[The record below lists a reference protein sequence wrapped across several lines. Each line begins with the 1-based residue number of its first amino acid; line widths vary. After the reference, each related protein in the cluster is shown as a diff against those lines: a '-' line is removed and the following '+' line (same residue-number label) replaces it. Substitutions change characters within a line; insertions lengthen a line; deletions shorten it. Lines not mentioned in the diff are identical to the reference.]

1 MAGLSCLWKRR
12 TENKG
17 ISERLKTENKI
28 VLVILLILFAFQ
40 YLTICYFNL
49 FEEAGHM
56 GLDSSW
62 VYLRSAM
69 MWNQKDLM
77 SSNWIETSNNFLDT
91 SCLPATLL
99 YGITGDVFLSFG
111 IANILILTGIIACI
125 YSIFRLLELKRTGCL
140 VTVNLILCPYLMNGL
155 YRANDLSYFG
165 NMLGGAAYY
174 SLRILT
180 ILLIIREFI
189 RLRKNHRIGFLGIVV
204 FPLCFLAGASS
215 GIYLFLMVLLPYL
228 AFEIESSFIHNTLKN
243 LISKEAIYCYLCTAF
258 IVLGKWA
265 AVHVLHFVSI
275 DSTRTWTPISMI
287 WNNFGAVIQGFLKL
301 TASLP
306 EISTTEQ
313 IISIPGL
320 FRVFPLFISFIMIV
334 SIVAAFREVKK
345 DWFEKHGFLL
355 LAINIIVINFVM
367 FGLFNVV
374 YGSLIFEERYLISTF
389 VIIAMITGTFING
402 LPDKKII
409 SFVLSLALCFSM
421 AGVDVISD
429 KEYLQNSN
437 DLELMQAIKEIADD
451 EGAGIVYCWA
461 GDTDTLIM
469 SKNMRVYDMNH
480 IYKAIEPNDMVFYHW
495 GGDYS
500 FMDRNED
507 YSGPTLLIYKKQ
519 DESYYGNYDSVYEQ
533 LCTINGM
540 VIAKC
545 DYNGINLDW

>member
-1 MAGLSCLWKRR
+1 MKGLGCLWKRK

-17 ISERLKTENKI
+17 IGERLKTENKI
-28 VLVILLILFAFQ
+28 VLALLLILFVFQ
-40 YLTICYFNL
+40 YITLCYFNL

-56 GLDSSW
+56 GFDSSW
-62 VYLRSAM
+62 VYLRSTM
-69 MWNQKDLM
+69 MWNQKALM
-77 SSNWIETSNNFLDT
+77 SSQWIETSNNFLDT

-99 YGITGDVFLSFG
+99 YGITGNIFLSFG
-111 IANILILTGIIACI
+111 MANIFILTGIIVCI
-125 YSIFRLLELKRTGCL
+125 YSIFRLLDQKLSGCL
-140 VTVNLILCPYLMNGL
+140 VTVNLILCPYLMNGFA
-155 YRANDLSYFG
+155 RANDLSYFG

-189 RLRKNHRIGFLGIVV
+189 RLRKNARMGLLGMVA

-228 AFEIESSFIHNTLKN
+228 AFEIESSFIRNTLKN
-243 LISKEAIYCYLCTAF
+243 LFSKEAIYCYLCTAF

-265 AVHVLHFVSI
+265 AIHVLHFTSI

-287 WNNFGAVIQGFLKL
+287 WNNFGAVIQGLLKL
-301 TASLP
+301 TTSLP

-320 FRVFPLFISFIMIV
+320 FRVFPLFVTFIMGL
-334 SIVAAFREVKK
+334 SIVVAAREVKK

-374 YGSLIFEERYLISTF
+374 YGSLIFEERYLVSTF
-389 VIIAMITGTFING
+389 VIIAMITGSFIHG
-402 LPDKKII
+402 LPDKKIVSWAVSI
-409 SFVLSLALCFSM
+409 ALCFSL
-421 AGVDVISD
+421 AGIDVLSD
-429 KEYLQNSN
+429 YEYEQNSN

-451 EGAGIVYCWA
+451 EQAGIVYCWG
-461 GDTDTLIM
+461 GDTEALIM
-469 SKNMRVYDMNH
+469 TKNMRIYDMNH
-480 IYKAIEPNDMVFYHW
+480 IYKVIDPNDMAFYHW

-500 FMDRNED
+500 FMDRNQD
-507 YSGPTLLIYKKQ
+507 YSGPTLLIYKKE
-519 DESYYGNYDSVYEQ
+519 DETYYGNYDSIYEH

-540 VIAKC
+540 VISKC
-545 DYNGINLDW
+545 DYNGVNLD

>member
-125 YSIFRLLELKRTGCL
+125 YNIFRLLELKRTGCL

-189 RLRKNHRIGFLGIVV
+189 RLRKNHRIGFL
-204 FPLCFLAGASS
+204 S
-215 GIYLFLMVLLPYL
+215 
-228 AFEIESSFIHNTLKN
+228 
-243 LISKEAIYCYLCTAF
+243 
-258 IVLGKWA
+258 
-265 AVHVLHFVSI
+265 
-275 DSTRTWTPISMI
+275 R
-287 WNNFGAVIQGFLKL
+287 
-301 TASLP
+301 
-306 EISTTEQ
+306 
-313 IISIPGL
+313 
-320 FRVFPLFISFIMIV
+320 
-334 SIVAAFREVKK
+334 
-345 DWFEKHGFLL
+345 
-355 LAINIIVINFVM
+355 
-367 FGLFNVV
+367 
-374 YGSLIFEERYLISTF
+374 
-389 VIIAMITGTFING
+389 
-402 LPDKKII
+402 
-409 SFVLSLALCFSM
+409 
-421 AGVDVISD
+421 
-429 KEYLQNSN
+429 
-437 DLELMQAIKEIADD
+437 
-451 EGAGIVYCWA
+451 
-461 GDTDTLIM
+461 
-469 SKNMRVYDMNH
+469 
-480 IYKAIEPNDMVFYHW
+480 
-495 GGDYS
+495 
-500 FMDRNED
+500 
-507 YSGPTLLIYKKQ
+507 
-519 DESYYGNYDSVYEQ
+519 
-533 LCTINGM
+533 
-540 VIAKC
+540 
-545 DYNGINLDW
+545 